1 MLGNKCKPC
10 ELTFYLYV
18 IMFTFSEQY
27 VSLPTLASSSAKASP
42 SRGAILHTDMLK
54 QQT

>member
-1 MLGNKCKPC
+1 MPG

-18 IMFTFSEQY
+18 TMFTFSEKY
-27 VSLPTLASSSAKASP
+27 VSMPTLASSCAKVSP

-54 QQT
+54 QQTE

>member
-1 MLGNKCKPC
+1 MLGNKCKPG

-18 IMFTFSEQY
+18 TMFTFSEKHA
-27 VSLPTLASSSAKASP
+27 SMATLATTFAKASP

-54 QQT
+54 QKT